1 MSRLFYRPLDD
12 DVSLRRLESKVA
24 GSRIRCRRF
33 FRLALALAAFF
44 IFIELVVAGPE
55 EDGPGLIMVLTLA
68 AMTAI
73 YAIRALHTRPRAL
86 AAQRL
91 LLRHRGLLFED
102 GRPAGVLGEETEAV
116 LGRLRARIAALP
128 APRGD
133 LQAAFARA
141 EDAFRSSLAALEG
154 REVEGRADARQARE
168 RLGATLETFR
178 AVIARIEIDALLHEG
193 LEAGA
198 TAALESGAEI
208 LGAAPRNAPFAPLR
222 RDAPIATPATGPG
235 SSIAVLPFADLSPRQ
250 TEEYFCHGL
259 AEELINA
266 LTKTLS
272 LRVVARTS
280 AFAFG
285 DTRHDVREIGEALK
299 VETLVEGSVRKA
311 GERLRITVQLVRT
324 ADGRHLWSERY
335 DRSAG
340 DVFAVQDEITAAI
353 LEHLKLELSRF
364 VPRKRTGDVDAYHLY
379 LKGRHL
385 WNRRT
390 PADLEESVVLFER
403 AIARD
408 PGYAL
413 AWAGLADAFDLL
425 GFYSV
430 RAPREV
436 FPRAKEAAAKALAID
451 DGLAEAHSS
460 LAFAKLLFDWDWPGA
475 ERSFERTFE
484 LNPGYA
490 TAHHWYAES
499 LAFRGRHDQA
509 VKRSRIALDLDPLS
523 PIINTLLGW
532 ACYYARRHRE
542 AIEQL
547 KATLR
552 LDPGFA
558 PAEFW
563 LGLAYEQDAQPEA
576 AAATLASAVD
586 HSRRSPMMLAALGRV
601 RAIQGAARQAGE
613 ILEELRETARERYV
627 PAYYMAAFHAGG
639 GDHEATLEWLE
650 KALEARDNWLVFLRV
665 DPIWDRLR
673 DDPRFNGLLAE
684 VGFEAESS

>member
-1 MSRLFYRPLDD
+1 MSRLFYRPLADLAD
-12 DVSLRRLESKVA
+12 LRRLEAKVA
-24 GSRIRCRRF
+24 GSRTRFRRF
-33 FRLALALAAFF
+33 FRLALALAAFM
-44 IFIELVVAGPE
+44 IFIELAVVGPE
-55 EDGPGLIMVLTLA
+55 EAGGPGLIMAMALA

-73 YAIRALHTRPRAL
+73 YAVRAFHTRPRAL

-91 LLRHRGLLFED
+91 LLQHRGLLLEA
-102 GRPAGVLGEETEAV
+102 GRPAGVVGEETAAI
-116 LGRLRARIAALP
+116 LGRIDARIAALP
-128 APRGD
+128 SPQHD
-133 LQAAFARA
+133 LRAAYARA
-141 EDAFRSSLAALEG
+141 ESAFRGSLATLEG
-154 REVEGRADARQARE
+154 RQAEGRAGARE
-168 RLGATLETFR
+168 AYAPHCATLETFR
-178 AVIARIEIDALLHEG
+178 ALIARIEIDALLDGG

-198 TAALESGAEI
+198 AGELDRAAEI
-208 LGAAPRNAPFAPLR
+208 LGAAPRGAVKAE
-222 RDAPIATPATGPG
+222 PATGPG

-266 LTKTLS
+266 LTKIDS

-311 GERLRITVQLVRT
+311 GERLRIIVQLVRT
-324 ADGRHLWSERY
+324 ADGRHLWSQRY
-335 DRSAG
+335 DRAAG

-390 PADLEESVVLFER
+390 PADLEESVTLFER
-403 AIARD
+403 AVARD

-451 DGLAEAHSS
+451 DSLAEAHSS
-460 LAFAKLLFDWDWPGA
+460 LAFARLLFDWDWAGA
-475 ERSFERTFE
+475 ERSFQRTFE

-490 TAHHWYAES
+490 TAHHWHAES
-499 LAFRGRHDQA
+499 LAFRGRHDEAIEQ
-509 VKRSRIALDLDPLS
+509 SRIALDLDPLS

-532 ACYYARRHRE
+532 AFYYARRHRE

-547 KATLR
+547 QATLR
-552 LDPGFA
+552 LDAGFA

-563 LGLAYEQDAQPEA
+563 LGLAYEQNGQLEA
-576 AAATLASAVD
+576 AAAALASAVD

-601 RAIQGAARQAGE
+601 RAIQGASPEAGE
-613 ILEELRETARERYV
+613 ALEELLETARERYV

-639 GDHEATLEWLE
+639 GDREATLEWLE
-650 KALEARDNWLVFLRV
+650 KALEARDNWLVFLRT
-665 DPIWDRLR
+665 DPIWDGLR
-673 DDPRFNGLLAE
+673 DDSRFIALLAE
-684 VGFEAESS
+684 VGFRDGSSRPRAPAT